1 MVWVIPSSSLYNN
14 NMMKSYIN
22 HIKRNYKNHITHQ
35 LFQEG
40 LPQSAK
46 QELLQQKLKTLAIY
60 KACEKAMNI

>member
-1 MVWVIPSSSLYNN
+1 
-14 NMMKSYIN
+14 MMKSYIN